1 MTDELFLFRKHHCQH
16 EVKWRSG
23 FIEDKLTRHCTIGR
37 IVHFEIKLDYGFK
50 IPEWYIYFSYLFFG
64 LVFDVTNHV
73 TRSITIYVYI

>member
-50 IPEWYIYFSYLFFG
+50 MVHILQLLIRRPRFRR
-64 LVFDVTNHV
+64 D
-73 TRSITIYVYI
+73 